1 MSQRCTLEATES
13 NGHHSAT
20 MTVVLSA
27 CIGPLVTVSVCTV
40 SKICQLF
47 LKKKKKRR
55 WTHGRCFFSGFVAM
69 RSTKWRTHSTLQPAV
84 QSQTSRCIYQKEQRR
99 REVFFFPN

>member
-13 NGHHSAT
+13 NGHPSAT

-47 LKKKKKRR
+47 LKKKKKKKVDSWLMFFLRICSNAQHQMEDTFDSSACGTITNEPVHLSER
-55 WTHGRCFFSGFVAM
+55 AEKKGGFFFS
-69 RSTKWRTHSTLQPAV
+69 
-84 QSQTSRCIYQKEQRR
+84 
-99 REVFFFPN
+99 

>member
-1 MSQRCTLEATES
+1 MSQRCALEAAES
-13 NGHHSAT
+13 NGHPSAT

-47 LKKKKKRR
+47 LKKKKKRENRR
-55 WTHGRCFFSGFVAM
+55 WTHGRCF
-69 RSTKWRTHSTLQPAV
+69 
-84 QSQTSRCIYQKEQRR
+84 SQDL
-99 REVFFFPN
+99 

>member
-1 MSQRCTLEATES
+1 MPQRCTLEATES
-13 NGHHSAT
+13 NGHPSAT

-47 LKKKKKRR
+47 LKKKK
-55 WTHGRCFFSGFVAM
+55 TEGGLMVDVFSQD
-69 RSTKWRTHSTLQPAV
+69 L
-84 QSQTSRCIYQKEQRR
+84 
-99 REVFFFPN
+99 